1 MEIKNI
7 TKKIKTQAKNLG
19 LVAIIAGLTACGG
32 SGGGSSNS
40 TPTTNTTNLTKSQT
54 QQTIEDYGATLQTN
68 SSTPTFWD
76 ITTNNKVNTPTA
88 TINYSQLDNSKCD
101 TFSGGNLGQF
111 SVLNCD
117 GDAGLYTT
125 GATPTNYVINGDVS
139 NLESLGNDDK
149 IAGVVS
155 ENMTQ
160 AQLTALLGNIQGG
173 NSKVQG
179 EPLHYF
185 LNPSGT
191 ASGDIDYQKYFGVNP
206 FNSANAEFF
215 LGVNSSAPINAN
227 LVDFSNTAQDTEAI
241 TYNSA
246 SNTISITNPNNTTI
260 PNGLFTIVNPDT
272 NEVMGLV
279 RNQVE
284 SGGQICPKG
293 TFFYSPSID
302 SCSSN

>member
-68 SSTPTFWD
+68 SSTPTFWN
-76 ITTNNKVNTPTA
+76 IITNNKVNTPTA

-125 GATPTNYVINGDVS
+125 GATPTNYVVNGDVS

-173 NSKVQG
+173 NVSVQG
-179 EPLHYF
+179 EPIFYNLRS
-185 LNPSGT
+185 NGT
-191 ASGDIDYQKYFGVNP
+191 LSSLQDDVNRFGK
-206 FNSANAEFF
+206 NSVSTEFF
-215 LGVNSSAPINAN
+215 FGTNSSAPTNAN
-227 LVDFSNTAQDTEAI
+227 LVDFAGNKQDSEQV

-279 RNQVE
+279 RNQVK
-284 SGGQICPKG
+284 SGGQICNEN
-293 TFFYSPSID
+293 TQFYSPLTD
-302 SCSSN
+302 TCQNN